1 MLKSHYKNSRQIT
14 SQKHI
19 NNLITT
25 FTTEL
30 ILKKNMLQ
38 KNLKQQTELNVW
50 PENHPT

>member
-30 ILKKNMLQ
+30 IWKQNILQ
-38 KNLKQQTELNVW
+38 KHIADRVEW
-50 PENHPT
+50 PENQPT